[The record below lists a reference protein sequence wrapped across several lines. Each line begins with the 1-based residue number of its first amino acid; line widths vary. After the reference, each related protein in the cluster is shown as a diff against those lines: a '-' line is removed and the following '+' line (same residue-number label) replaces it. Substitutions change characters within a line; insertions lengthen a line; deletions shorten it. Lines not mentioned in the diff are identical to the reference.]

1 MNNSAVES
9 NLVKKYQPLAIA
21 AGLGSVL
28 GSGIIVGM
36 SSTITVWQIGLH
48 MSNSQVGIVSGALTF
63 AIAFGS
69 LFAGQITKKFGLAHS
84 FNWMDFIYAIGALVC
99 VCAPNYITL
108 LIGAVITGFAS
119 GADLPISL
127 TMISHDAPD
136 DQTSSKLIASTQ
148 IFWQIGVFASY
159 GAAFIVSKMAGATGA
174 RVVFGCLTV
183 LALFIWAWRTFS
195 SKFKEFHIE
204 GDKRQAEIANTHF
217 KQEKVSVKNVL
228 FGKEKSKFLP
238 MFISIMM
245 FYICWNLLANT
256 FGQFQTFML
265 VQANASQ
272 TFATGAGLILNF
284 VSLFATMAFAKVAGS
299 KYRNIF
305 FVVGMA
311 IQFISMFSLAVLSHA
326 LWPIVI
332 AIGVMSIGSNIA
344 GEAIYKVW
352 TQEAFPMAIRSS
364 LQGFI
369 GGFSRF
375 LCGLFALVTP
385 ALVVQSVIKKTM
397 FGFSAMI
404 IVAFLF
410 GLYMIYL
417 EKKYDIRN
425 NESDSEK

>member
-1 MNNSAVES
+1 MNNSATEK

-36 SSTITVWQIGLH
+36 SSTITVWQTGLH
-48 MSNSQVGIVSGALTF
+48 MTNSQVGIISGALTF

-69 LFAGQITKKFGLAHS
+69 LFAGQITKKFGLVKS
-84 FNWMDFIYAIGALVC
+84 FNWMDFIYAIGALIC
-99 VCAPNYITL
+99 VFAPNYLTL
-108 LIGAVITGFAS
+108 LVGAIVTGFAS

-136 DQTSSKLIASTQ
+136 DKTSSKLIASTQ
-148 IFWQIGVFASY
+148 IFWQVGVFASY
-159 GAAFIVSKMAGATGA
+159 GAAFVVSKMAGASGA
-174 RVVFGCLTV
+174 RVVFGCLTA
-183 LALFIWAWRTFS
+183 LALIIWLWRTFS

-204 GDKRQAEIANTHF
+204 GDKRQAELAKNQHDTH
-217 KQEKVSVKNVL
+217 KVSVKDVL
-228 FGKEKSKFLP
+228 FGKNKSKFLP

-265 VQANASQ
+265 VQAKASQ

-299 KYRNIF
+299 KYRNMF

-311 IQFISMFSLAVLSHA
+311 IQFISMFSLAILSHA

-352 TQEAFPMAIRSS
+352 TQEAFPMEVRSS
-364 LQGFI
+364 IQGFI

-375 LCGLFALVTP
+375 LCGVFAFVTP

-404 IVAFLF
+404 VVAFLF
-410 GLYMIYL
+410 GLYMIHL
-417 EKKYDIRN
+417 ENKYGIRN
-425 NESDSEK
+425 DQNKGE